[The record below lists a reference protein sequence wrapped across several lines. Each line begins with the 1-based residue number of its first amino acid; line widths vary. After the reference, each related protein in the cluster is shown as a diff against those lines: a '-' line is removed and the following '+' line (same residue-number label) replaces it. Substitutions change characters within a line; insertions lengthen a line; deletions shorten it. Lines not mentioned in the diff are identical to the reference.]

1 MHLNNKYIRLAFVGA
16 DTLTTG
22 RMIPSGTVVHQHI
35 DISLVI
41 VITTW
46 TPNSV

>member
-22 RMIPSGTVVHQHI
+22 RMIPSGTCSPPTYRYLPSDSNNDV
-35 DISLVI
+35 D
-41 VITTW
+41 T
-46 TPNSV
+46 